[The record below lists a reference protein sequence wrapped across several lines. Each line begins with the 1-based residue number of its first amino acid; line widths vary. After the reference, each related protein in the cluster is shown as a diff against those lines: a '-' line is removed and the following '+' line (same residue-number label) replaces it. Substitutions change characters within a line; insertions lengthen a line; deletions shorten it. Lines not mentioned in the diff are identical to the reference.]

1 MSRDN
6 NVSKGL
12 LIGFLSG
19 AVVGAAVA
27 LLYAPKSGKEF
38 RQDIKDKT
46 QDLMEGAEDFAKVAK
61 EKAIATYN
69 EGRQKAEQLVTD
81 AKEKADIILKDAS
94 RVLTDAKTKASEE
107 ASNIKAGFNAGIDAY
122 KEAKKS

>member
-19 AVVGAAVA
+19 TIVGAAVA
-27 LLYAPKSGKEF
+27 LLYAPKTGKEL

-46 QDLMEGAEDFAKVAK
+46 QDLMDGAEDFAKTAK

-69 EGRQKAEQLVTD
+69 EGKQKAEQLVTD
-81 AKEKADIILKDAS
+81 AKEKADVILKDAS
-94 RVLTDAKTKASEE
+94 RVLSDAKIKASEE
-107 ASNIKAGFNAGIDAY
+107 AANIKSGFNAGVDAY